1 MDTLSDDTIPFGEE
15 NTANSTKLPHPCV
28 TFFHLFFRV
37 SAVLIYFFG
46 RIFTDSF
53 ITLFVLII
61 LLLSMDFWI
70 VKNITGRIMVGL
82 RWWNYV
88 DDDGVS
94 HWVYE
99 SRKSANIMSSL
110 CQQGSVQHRV
120 NSSEYRIFWA
130 GLWSVTGM
138 WILFFIT
145 SFFSINFKWMLL
157 VSIALTLNIANLHGY
172 IKCKGGNQENMG
184 ISSMASSFIFQ
195 NIGKVRETMS
205 SLNNTPSSPPN
216 IKPTGIV

>member
-15 NTANSTKLPHPCV
+15 NTANSTKLPHPHV

-37 SAVLIYFFG
+37 SAILIYFFG

-99 SRKSANIMSSL
+99 SRK
-110 CQQGSVQHRV
+110 GSVQHRI

-145 SFFSINFKWMLL
+145 SFFSINFKWLLL
-157 VSIALTLNIANLHGY
+157 VCIALTLNIANLYGY

-205 SLNNTPSSPPN
+205 SLNNSPSSPPN

>member
-15 NTANSTKLPHPCV
+15 NTANSTKLPHPHV

-37 SAVLIYFFG
+37 SAILIYFFG

-99 SRKSANIMSSL
+99 SRK
-110 CQQGSVQHRV
+110 HRI

-145 SFFSINFKWMLL
+145 SFFSINFKWLLL
-157 VSIALTLNIANLHGY
+157 VCIALTLNIANLYGY

-195 NIGKVRETMS
+195 NIGKVRTFIIYYS
-205 SLNNTPSSPPN
+205 
-216 IKPTGIV
+216 

>member
-1 MDTLSDDTIPFGEE
+1 MDPLSDDTIPFGEE
-15 NTANSTKLPHPCV
+15 NTANSTKLPHPYV
-28 TFFHLFFRV
+28 TFFHLFFRF
-37 SAVLIYFFG
+37 SAVVIYFFG
-46 RIFTDSF
+46 RLFTESF

-99 SRKSANIMSSL
+99 SRK
-110 CQQGSVQHRV
+110 HRV
-120 NSSEYRIFWA
+120 NSGEYRIFWS
-130 GLWSVTGM
+130 GLWSVTGI

-157 VSIALTLNIANLHGY
+157 VCIALTLNIANLYGY
-172 IKCKGGNQENMG
+172 IKCKGGNQENLG

-205 SLNNTPSSPPN
+205 SLNNPPSSPAN

>member
-1 MDTLSDDTIPFGEE
+1 MDPLSDDTIPFGEE
-15 NTANSTKLPHPCV
+15 NTANSTKLPHPYV

-37 SAVLIYFFG
+37 SAVVIYFFG
-46 RIFTDSF
+46 RLFTESF

-99 SRKSANIMSSL
+99 SRK
-110 CQQGSVQHRV
+110 HRV
-120 NSSEYRIFWA
+120 NSGEYRIFWA

-157 VSIALTLNIANLHGY
+157 VCIALTLNIANLYGY
-172 IKCKGGNQENMG
+172 IKCKGGNQENLG

-205 SLNNTPSSPPN
+205 SLNNPPSSPPN

>member
-1 MDTLSDDTIPFGEE
+1 MDPLSDDTIPFGEE
-15 NTANSTKLPHPCV
+15 NTTNSGKLPHPCV

-37 SAVLIYFFG
+37 SAVVIYFFG
-46 RIFTDSF
+46 RIFTESF

-99 SRKSANIMSSL
+99 SRK
-110 CQQGSVQHRV
+110 HRI

-157 VSIALTLNIANLHGY
+157 VSIALTLNIANLYGY
-172 IKCKGGNQENMG
+172 IKCKGGNQDNLG

-205 SLNNTPSSPPN
+205 SLNNPPSSPPN

>member
-1 MDTLSDDTIPFGEE
+1 MDPLSDDTIPFGEE
-15 NTANSTKLPHPCV
+15 NTANSTKLPHPYV
-28 TFFHLFFRV
+28 TFFHLFFRF
-37 SAVLIYFFG
+37 SAVVIYLIG
-46 RIFTDSF
+46 RLFTESF

-99 SRKSANIMSSL
+99 SRK
-110 CQQGSVQHRV
+110 HRV

-130 GLWSVTGM
+130 GLWYITGM

-157 VSIALTLNIANLHGY
+157 VCIALTLNIANLYGY
-172 IKCKGGNQENMG
+172 IKCKGGNQENLG

-205 SLNNTPSSPPN
+205 SLNNPPSSPPN

>member
-1 MDTLSDDTIPFGEE
+1 MDPLSDDTIPFGEE

-28 TFFHLFFRV
+28 TFFHLFFIV
-37 SAVLIYFFG
+37 SAVVIYFFG
-46 RIFTDSF
+46 RIFTESF

-61 LLLSMDFWI
+61 LLLSMDFWV

-99 SRKSANIMSSL
+99 SRK
-110 CQQGSVQHRV
+110 HRI

-145 SFFSINFKWMLL
+145 SFFTINFKWMLL

-172 IKCKGGNQENMG
+172 IKCKGGNQENLG

>member
-1 MDTLSDDTIPFGEE
+1 MDPLSDDTIPFGEE
-15 NTANSTKLPHPCV
+15 NTANSTQLPHPYV

-37 SAVLIYFFG
+37 TAVFIYFFG
-46 RIFTDSF
+46 RLFTESF

-70 VKNITGRIMVGL
+70 LKNITGRIMVGL

-99 SRKSANIMSSL
+99 SKK
-110 CQQGSVQHRV
+110 GSVQHRV
-120 NSSEYRIFWA
+120 NSGESRIFWA

-145 SFFSINFKWMLL
+145 SLFSINFKWMLL
-157 VSIALTLNIANLHGY
+157 VCIALTLNIANLYGY
-172 IKCKGGNQENMG
+172 IKCKGGNQENLG

-205 SLNNTPSSPPN
+205 SLNNPPSSPPN

>member
-1 MDTLSDDTIPFGEE
+1 MDPLSDDTIPFGEE
-15 NTANSTKLPHPCV
+15 NIENSSQLPHPYV

-37 SAVLIYFFG
+37 SAVVIYFFG
-46 RIFTDSF
+46 RLFTESF

-99 SRKSANIMSSL
+99 SKK
-110 CQQGSVQHRV
+110 HRV

-130 GLWSVTGM
+130 GLWSITGM

-145 SFFSINFKWMLL
+145 SLFSINFKWMLL
-157 VSIALTLNIANLHGY
+157 VCIALTLNIANLYGY
-172 IKCKGGNQENMG
+172 IKCKGGNQENLG

-195 NIGKVRETMS
+195 NIGKVRDTMS
-205 SLNNTPSSPPN
+205 NLNNPPSNTPN
-216 IKPTGIV
+216 LKPTGIV

>member
-1 MDTLSDDTIPFGEE
+1 MDPHPLIDDTIPFGEE
-15 NTANSTKLPHPCV
+15 ISQNPGKLPHPYV

-37 SAVLIYFFG
+37 SALVIYFFG
-46 RIFTDSF
+46 GIFTQSF

-61 LLLSMDFWI
+61 LLLSMDFWT

-99 SRKSANIMSSL
+99 SRK
-110 CQQGSVQHRV
+110 HRV
-120 NSSEYRIFWA
+120 NPTESRIFWA
-130 GLWSVTGM
+130 GLWSVTAV
-138 WILFFIT
+138 WVLFFIIC
-145 SFFSINFKWMLL
+145 FFSINFKWLLL
-157 VSIALTLNIANLHGY
+157 VSIALTLNIANLYGY
-172 IKCKGGNQENMG
+172 IKCKGGNQNSTG
-184 ISSMASSFIFQ
+184 ISTMASSFLFQ

-205 SLNNTPSSPPN
+205 SLNNSPTSP
-216 IKPTGIV
+216 IMKPTGIV

>member
-99 SRKSANIMSSL
+99 SRK
-110 CQQGSVQHRV
+110 HRV

>member
-1 MDTLSDDTIPFGEE
+1 MDPLSDDTIPFGEE

-99 SRKSANIMSSL
+99 SRK
-110 CQQGSVQHRV
+110 HRV

-145 SFFSINFKWMLL
+145 SLFSINFKWMLL